1 MFDRLPRNLAI
12 VLETKFRLI
21 LFDLSELV
29 SYQILKHL
37 IFLFLLLIQSFR
49 MDLFPVDAYI
59 SLICLGFNPAP
70 EVFWSKGARMPPI
83 IRLLVFFIIFC

>member
-1 MFDRLPRNLAI
+1 MFDRLPRNLAT

-37 IFLFLLLIQSFR
+37 IFLFLLLIPVWIYFL
-49 MDLFPVDAYI
+49 LFYMKLIKASI
-59 SLICLGFNPAP
+59 LKSLFLS
-70 EVFWSKGARMPPI
+70 EEEKD
-83 IRLLVFFIIFC
+83 